1 MTRFPVP
8 ARSTTIARPW
18 PARAW
23 MTMIAAGLLALALPA
38 GATPQPAGDRPGTAN
53 ARAYNKG
60 LLWKIEASAVRP
72 SFLFGTIHSDDA
84 RLAPLPAPVKPHF
97 DRAASFTM
105 EALANAAGM
114 LAMAEAMFFSD
125 DTTLES
131 AVGKDLYQRTVP
143 MLAKRGIA
151 PESARKMKPWAVMM
165 TLSLP
170 PPTTGVFLDLA
181 LQLEA
186 ARQSKPTYG
195 LETMAEQVAVF
206 DELRLEDQVVLL
218 RDSVLNYHLFERQFE
233 ELIQAYLRRDLGGLA
248 AIEQKYRIAD
258 TRLNELLIDR
268 LLVKRNQ
275 VMLERMR
282 PRLREGNA
290 FIAVGALHL
299 PGDDGL
305 LALLEKSGYR
315 VSAVY

>member
-8 ARSTTIARPW
+8 ACFATTARPW
-18 PARAW
+18 SARAW
-23 MTMIAAGLLALALPA
+23 MAMIVAGLLALALPA
-38 GATPQPAGDRPGTAN
+38 GATPQPAGERPAASN
-53 ARAYNKG
+53 PRAYSKG

-84 RLAPLPAPVKPHF
+84 RLAPLPAPVKTHF

-114 LAMAEAMFFSD
+114 LAMAEAMFFND
-125 DTTLES
+125 DNTLES
-131 AVGKDLYQRTVP
+131 VLGGDLYRRTVQT
-143 MLAKRGIA
+143 LATRGMP
-151 PESARKMKPWAVMM
+151 PESVEKMKPWAVMM

-170 PPTTGVFLDLA
+170 PPTTGLFLDLA
-181 LQLEA
+181 LQIEA

-206 DELRLEDQVVLL
+206 DELRLEDQVGLL
-218 RDSVLNYHLFERQFE
+218 RETVVNYHLFDRQIE

-248 AIEQKYRIAD
+248 AIERKYRIAD
-258 TRLNELLIDR
+258 ARLNELLTDR
-268 LLVKRNQ
+268 LLIKRNQ

-299 PGDDGL
+299 PGNDGL
-305 LALLEKSGYR
+305 LALLEKTGYR

>member
-8 ARSTTIARPW
+8 ACFAATARPW

-23 MTMIAAGLLALALPA
+23 LAMLVAGLLALTLPA
-38 GATPQPAGDRPGTAN
+38 GAAPQPAGERPASGN
-53 ARAYNKG
+53 PRAYSKG

-84 RLAPLPAPVKPHF
+84 RLAPLPAPVKTHF

-125 DTTLES
+125 DTTLEG
-131 AVGKDLYQRTVP
+131 VLDGDLYRRTVQT
-143 MLAKRGIA
+143 LAKRGMP
-151 PESARKMKPWAVMM
+151 PESTRKMKPWAAMM

-170 PPTTGVFLDLA
+170 APTTGLFLDLA

-206 DELRLEDQVVLL
+206 DELRLEDQVELL
-218 RDSVLNYHLFERQFE
+218 RDCVVNSDLLDRQFE
-233 ELIQAYLRRDLGGLA
+233 ELIEAYLRRDLGGLA
-248 AIEQKYRIAD
+248 AIERKYRIAD
-258 TRLNELLIDR
+258 ARLSELLIDR
-268 LLVKRNQ
+268 LLVKRNR

-299 PGDDGL
+299 HGSDGL
-305 LALLEKSGYR
+305 LALLEKDGYR

>member
-1 MTRFPVP
+1 MTRFPAP
-8 ARSTTIARPW
+8 ARSATTVRRW
-18 PARAW
+18 PTRAW
-23 MTMIAAGLLALALPA
+23 AAMIVAGLLALTLPTDA
-38 GATPQPAGDRPGTAN
+38 APQPAGNP
-53 ARAYNKG
+53 RAYSKG

-84 RLAPLPAPVKPHF
+84 RLAPLPAPVKTHF
-97 DRAASFTM
+97 DQAASFTM
-105 EALANAAGM
+105 ETLANAPGM
-114 LAMAEAMFFSD
+114 LAMAEAMFFND
-125 DTTLES
+125 DNTLED
-131 AVGKDLYQRTVP
+131 VLGGDLYQRTVQT
-143 MLAKRGIA
+143 LATRGMP
-151 PESARKMKPWAVMM
+151 PESAQKMKPWAAMM
-165 TLSLP
+165 ALSLP
-170 PPTTGVFLDLA
+170 PPTTGLSLDLA

-195 LETMAEQVAVF
+195 LETMAEQIAVF
-206 DELRLEDQVVLL
+206 DELRLEDQIELL
-218 RDSVLNYHLFERQFE
+218 RDSVLNFHLLDRQFE

-258 TRLNELLIDR
+258 ARLNELLTDR

-299 PGDDGL
+299 HGDDGL
-305 LALLEKSGYR
+305 LALLEKTGYR